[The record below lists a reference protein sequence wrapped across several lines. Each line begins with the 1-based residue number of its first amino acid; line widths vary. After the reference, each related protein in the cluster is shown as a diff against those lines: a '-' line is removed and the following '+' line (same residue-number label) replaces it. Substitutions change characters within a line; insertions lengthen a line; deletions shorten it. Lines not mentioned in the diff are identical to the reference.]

1 MYACEV
7 PSKYKK
13 YTNKESLEL
22 EFSEYLKKGKA
33 KKITGSLSNL
43 YFMQP

>member
-7 PSKYKK
+7 PHKYQKH
-13 YTNKESLEL
+13 TNKEHLEL

-33 KKITGSLSNL
+33 KKSNGFMSNL